1 MKWKATS
8 RIMEAGDDDKI
19 NEELS
24 YLSQRYSGFEYVDMK
39 HIPYG
44 NSKILKF
51 HCNQIRSQSYLG
63 MF

>member
-44 NSKILKF
+44 NSKDLYDVIIIFKYDED
-51 HCNQIRSQSYLG
+51 IG
-63 MF
+63 